1 MGKKPSRISDDLPS
15 FADLDR
21 MYEELL
27 RLRAEVEAEEDR
39 AHATSASKVGVNN
52 QIGLP
57 SDRKPGQK

>member
-1 MGKKPSRISDDLPS
+1 MSKKRSQPSDDLPS

-39 AHATSASKVGVNN
+39 AHAPSASKVRINN